1 MNGYQPAGAGRMDM
15 TLRARRRWSAYRAY
29 LKPALKRPNLSLE
42 TAALSH
48 HICLFEGRAVGVV
61 YEWHGLRCR
70 VCARREVIVAG
81 GTINSP

>member
-61 YEWHGLRCR
+61 YEWHGLRRR

-81 GTINSP
+81 GAINSP